1 VRKTAGFLSIVSTD
15 CPLGTVRAAGNGLAK
30 QNVTHSPNLWEIF
43 RCATH
48 FLQPAGATCIPGK
61 VLSFPSSLSNFGLR
75 KVNANE
81 SRGGMIAA
89 KIASGCESNISL
101 FYLGFWIDQS
111 WRSPRGVKKRTRLTG
126 PFRTIVANEIP
137 GNGQDA
143 MRAEIETT
151 EWSSSGI
158 QEVILVGI

>member
-1 VRKTAGFLSIVSTD
+1 
-15 CPLGTVRAAGNGLAK
+15 
-30 QNVTHSPNLWEIF
+30 
-43 RCATH
+43 
-48 FLQPAGATCIPGK
+48 
-61 VLSFPSSLSNFGLR
+61 
-75 KVNANE
+75 
-81 SRGGMIAA
+81 MIAA
-89 KIASGCESNISL
+89 KIASECESNISL

-111 WRSPRGVKKRTRLTG
+111 WRGPRGVKKRTRLTG